1 MYFPIALIFYLLNIK
16 FLHVSYWQIGTLV
29 FQVDILII
37 KLLIENQNINLKKIV
52 FISPKMFSSN
62 IGVNDLYKKK
72 ITVVE
77 NFFLGFLLLPLLQYS
92 K

>member
-1 MYFPIALIFYLLNIK
+1 
-16 FLHVSYWQIGTLV
+16 
-29 FQVDILII
+29 
-37 KLLIENQNINLKKIV
+37 
-52 FISPKMFSSN
+52 MFSSN

-92 K
+92 KITINPFFIEHNIPLVQNHIKFTQNMKKKINDPLYEYNSEEVEFYEQRIKNEIPD